1 MEFKSFFLKSSE
13 HWNLIVNKPWHISKI
28 INIYLSVFMELANI
42 IMRQSIRTVVLF
54 YHVHLMYRFDDGVRP
69 ERQRNELNASHKIL
83 NINKCLTDISLS
95 KEIIVNCL
103 FGNNNK
109 IQRPTEW
116 WKSTLNALLTWNR
129 SETSKIT

>member
-1 MEFKSFFLKSSE
+1 
-13 HWNLIVNKPWHISKI
+13 
-28 INIYLSVFMELANI
+28 MELANI

-109 IQRPTEW
+109 IQRPTE
-116 WKSTLNALLTWNR
+116 
-129 SETSKIT
+129 